1 MDSYKVFQSRSTIE
15 YDLSIYQ
22 FGYEK
27 CTPDQ
32 EFSSVR
38 DCFIL
43 HFIVSG
49 KGLYNV
55 RNKTFNLRKGDCF
68 LLIPDEETHYEAD
81 SEDPYEYFWIGF
93 RGVNAKRIMEN
104 IGFYENDNFVYH
116 SNEQEYEILY
126 RYMSGIMLGDEIN
139 DKNYIHALGSLY
151 LILSL
156 LTRKGNPV
164 CSIVKMDSDVWM
176 HVVEFIACNY
186 EKDISVE
193 GIASHFGFHRTS
205 IYKLFKRNANM
216 SPNTYILN
224 YRLDKAMNMVKTT
237 NILFKQ
243 IAADCGF
250 DNLSYFYKAFKKKF
264 GRTPKQIRQ
273 LD

>member
-1 MDSYKVFQSRSTIE
+1 MDSFKVFQSRSTIE

-27 CTPDQ
+27 CASDQ
-32 EFSSVR
+32 KFSSVR
-38 DCFIL
+38 DCFML

-49 KGLYNV
+49 KGLYRV
-55 RNKTFNLRKGDCF
+55 RNKSFHLRKGDCF
-68 LLIPDEETHYEAD
+68 LLIPDEETCYEAD
-81 SEDPYEYFWIGF
+81 PEDPYEYFWIGF
-93 RGVNAKRIMEN
+93 RGVNAKRIIEN

-116 SNEQEYEILY
+116 SNEQEQEVLY
-126 RYMSGIMLGDEIN
+126 RYMSGIMLEDDVN
-139 DKNYIHALGSLY
+139 DKNYMHALGTLY

-156 LTRKGNPV
+156 LTRSYNSV
-164 CSIVKMDSDVWM
+164 SSTVKMDADIWKLI
-176 HVVEFIACNY
+176 VEFIACNY
-186 EKDISVE
+186 EKNISVE
-193 GIASHFGFHRTS
+193 GIASHFDFHRTS

-216 SPNTYILN
+216 SPNVYILN

-243 IAADCGF
+243 IAMNCGF
-250 DNLSYFYKAFKKKF
+250 DNLSYFYKEFKKKF

-273 LD
+273 LS